1 MEFHFVK
8 LNVNGTYLSLVDPSS
23 KTRFVCFAERDK
35 AKACVDYVSKFRSK
49 HGVWPC
55 FDMSSGSRK
64 LKSKTDVKTRTP
76 EQVKR
81 YLEIETYDF
90 NTIDRIASRT
100 NSSFYCVLQFDAADL
115 GNIESISMSG
125 QEMDAVV
132 DDIAYRNLMNFSLK
146 IM

>member
-1 MEFHFVK
+1 MEFHFIK
-8 LNVNGTYLSLVDPSS
+8 LNVTYLTLVDPLS
-23 KTRFVCFAERDK
+23 KPRYICFSDRTRARE
-35 AKACVDYVSKFRSK
+35 CVNYVSLFRSK
-49 HGVWPC
+49 YGVWPC
-55 FDMSSGSRK
+55 FDMSKRNRK
-64 LKSKTDVKTRTP
+64 LESNMHVKQRTP

-81 YLEIETYDF
+81 YLDIETYDF

-100 NSSFYCVLQFDAADL
+100 NASFYCVLRFETEDI
-115 GNIESISMSG
+115 GNTESISMSG

>member
-1 MEFHFVK
+1 
-8 LNVNGTYLSLVDPSS
+8 
-23 KTRFVCFAERDK
+23 
-35 AKACVDYVSKFRSK
+35 
-49 HGVWPC
+49 
-55 FDMSSGSRK
+55 MSSGSRK

-125 QEMDAVV
+125 QEMDAIV
-132 DDIAYRNLMNFSLK
+132 DERLYRDLLEFNLKTN
-146 IM
+146 